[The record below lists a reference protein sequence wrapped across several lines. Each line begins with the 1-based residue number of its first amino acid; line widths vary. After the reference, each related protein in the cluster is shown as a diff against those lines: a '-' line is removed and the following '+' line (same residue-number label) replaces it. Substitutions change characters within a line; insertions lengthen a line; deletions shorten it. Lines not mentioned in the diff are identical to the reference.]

1 MVGVSVRGG
10 DSLCG
15 AAGVCRGL
23 RGRAAGA
30 GGWLSISSRLVR
42 FRIRFWVP
50 RLWFREQRIFRRA
63 VNCSMNRSGM
73 TGGISRFTERRFTSG
88 IKQGYI
94 PTTLEVERGNGTVNV
109 WRVPV
114 DSSSYLYPKAYA
126 VRVDAVNLNYSVPC
140 AAAMYNLTGPD
151 GSILTPKPTPTY
163 D

>member
-1 MVGVSVRGG
+1 
-10 DSLCG
+10 
-15 AAGVCRGL
+15 
-23 RGRAAGA
+23 
-30 GGWLSISSRLVR
+30 
-42 FRIRFWVP
+42 
-50 RLWFREQRIFRRA
+50 
-63 VNCSMNRSGM
+63 M
-73 TGGISRFTERRFTSG
+73 TGGISRFTFG

-94 PTTLEVERGNGTVNV
+94 PTTLEVERGNGTINV

-151 GSILTPKPTPTY
+151 GSILTPEPTQTY